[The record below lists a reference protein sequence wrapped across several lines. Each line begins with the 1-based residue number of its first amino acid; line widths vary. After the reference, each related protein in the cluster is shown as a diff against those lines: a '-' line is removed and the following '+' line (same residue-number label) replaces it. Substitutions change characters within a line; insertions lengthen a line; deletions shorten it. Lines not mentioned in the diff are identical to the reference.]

1 MIISKNIS
9 SGWKLLISILV
20 CEAVGF
26 ISGLLSIAEIRTWF
40 STLNVPEW
48 NPPSYLFGPV
58 WTFLYFTL
66 GVSFWLL
73 WKKDIPSQTKSKA
86 QLLFLIQLFSNFL
99 WSILFF
105 TFHSPFLALVD
116 IALMI
121 VITLFII
128 LYFMRISQAAA
139 LLLIPYIS
147 WISFAAVL
155 NYNIWYLN
163 K

>member
-66 GVSFWLL
+66 GVSFWLV

-105 TFHSPFLALVD
+105 T
-116 IALMI
+116 
-121 VITLFII
+121 
-128 LYFMRISQAAA
+128 
-139 LLLIPYIS
+139 
-147 WISFAAVL
+147 
-155 NYNIWYLN
+155 
-163 K
+163 